1 MAFEVVEAIEVA
13 EASEVNESAGVLR
26 PEKSLL
32 RTSVIK
38 ILEFSFILMFLRI
51 LFLYII
57 MKYDIEY

>member
-13 EASEVNESAGVLR
+13 ESTEVNEATEVLR
-26 PEKSLL
+26 PKKSLL

-51 LFLYII
+51 LFF
-57 MKYDIEY
+57 